1 MSRAGAE
8 RDEGELL
15 VVTSAGGVLL
25 DVLALARSW
34 GGSRRFVAVR
44 ATDTAEELATERV
57 RFRSESTERTVL
69 GLAGEL
75 VVALVDLIAH
85 RPMLVV
91 SAGTRI
97 SVPWFTA
104 AWLLRVPAVWVETL
118 NLVDGQGRAARWCTR
133 LADLVAV
140 QRADR
145 LALHARSVSVGGL
158 Y

>member
-1 MSRAGAE
+1 LDG
-8 RDEGELL
+8 GELL

-34 GGSRRFVAVR
+34 TGSRRFVAVR
-44 ATDTAEELATERV
+44 ATDTVEELATEQV
-57 RFRSESTERTVL
+57 RFRGERTERTVL
-69 GLAGEL
+69 GFAGEL
-75 VVALVDLIAH
+75 VVALIDLIAH

-104 AWLLRVPAVWVETL
+104 AWLLGVPAVWVETL
-118 NLVDGQGRAARWCTR
+118 NLVDGQGHAARWCTR

-140 QRADR
+140 QRPER

>member
-8 RDEGELL
+8 EGGGQLL

-34 GGSRRFVAVR
+34 TGSRRFVAVR
-44 ATDTAEELATERV
+44 ATDTIAELMAERV
-57 RFRSESTERTVL
+57 FFRHERTERTLL
-69 GLAGEL
+69 GFAGEL
-75 VVALVDLIAH
+75 VVALADLIAH

-97 SVPWFTA
+97 AVPWFTA
-104 AWLLRVPAVWVETL
+104 AWLLRVPVVWVETL
-118 NLVDGQGRAARWCTR
+118 NLVDGQGHAARWCTR

-140 QRADR
+140 QRPER
-145 LALHARSVSVGGL
+145 LALHTRSISVGGL